1 MKRSVILIC
10 AILSI
15 FVMSCKKSSNDTT
28 TVPAADYYQ
37 LKVGNYW
44 IYQAYKIDSNGVGI
58 PQSYFDSAHI
68 EKDTIIRG
76 YTYYKFWQSPL
87 ALPGG
92 QQLHSYVRDS
102 SGFLVNN
109 LGYRFCS
116 VSDFTDTLVFDTANI
131 PYFIG
136 YGKMTGKDSAVTI
149 PAGTFQ
155 SITIR
160 LKVIPLKPEDSLPIR
175 YSYDVYGKN
184 VGKIKSHSFFYYG
197 GEQFEAR
204 LVRFRVQ

>member
-15 FVMSCKKSSNDTT
+15 VVMSCKKSSDNTIP
-28 TVPAADYYQ
+28 VAVADYYQ

-44 IYQAYKIDSNGVGI
+44 IYQGYKIDSNGIAI

-76 YTYYKFWQSPL
+76 YTYYKFWESPL
-87 ALPGG
+87 ALHGG
-92 QQLHSYVRDS
+92 HQLHSYVRDS
-102 SGFLVNN
+102 SGFLINN
-109 LGYRFCS
+109 LGHRSCS
-116 VSDFTDTLVFDTANI
+116 ASDFIDTLVFDTANL
-131 PYFIG
+131 PYFIA

-155 SITIR
+155 SITLR
-160 LKVIPLKPEDSLPIR
+160 LKVIPLRPEDSLPIR
-175 YSYDVYGKN
+175 YSYDVFGKN

-197 GEQFEAR
+197 GEQLEAR
-204 LVRFRVQ
+204 LVRFKVQ